1 MGRTNATYR
10 NHLEN
15 LMSRFQRFREG
26 LRYENQEHFDSV
38 WEKAFEHAA
47 AAAHMNSSSPGL
59 PALISIM
66 VGQQREISELS
77 EQIDE
82 LQERMKDLEVD

>member
-10 NHLEN
+10 NHLDS
-15 LMSRFQRFREG
+15 LVSRFQKFRKG
-26 LRYENQEHFDSV
+26 LRYEDQKHFDSV

-59 PALISIM
+59 PAIVSVM
-66 VGQQREISELS
+66 VGQQKEISALS
-77 EQIDE
+77 EQVDE
-82 LQERMKDLEVD
+82 LQEKVEEIEVE